1 MIEAP
6 LERVLSFPRLNSM
19 YAQVAGGSDD
29 RSFFERSLA
38 GLRIDYQVT
47 DLDQARLPRRGPVV
61 VVANHPFGGI
71 EGIILGDLL
80 LRVRADVKIMANYL
94 LERIP
99 EVRDHLIFVD
109 PFGGKESTW
118 KNLKG
123 LRESIDWLKN
133 GNLLGIFPAGEVS
146 HWHLKKRSVTD
157 PEWGEPVAGLIR
169 KTRASVVPVYF
180 QGRNSAWFHLLGL
193 VHPTDQDGHAV
204 P

>member
-1 MIEAP
+1 MEGLESEVLPFKIDFQFNRPWSRKFSPLIEAP

-19 YAQVAGGSDD
+19 YSQVAGKSDE

-38 GLRIDYQVT
+38 GLRIDYQVA

-80 LRVRADVKIMANYL
+80 LKVRADVKIMANYL

-109 PFGGKESTW
+109 PFGGK
-118 KNLKG
+118 NRPG
-123 LRESIDWLKN
+123 
-133 GNLLGIFPAGEVS
+133 
-146 HWHLKKRSVTD
+146 
-157 PEWGEPVAGLIR
+157 
-169 KTRASVVPVYF
+169 KT
-180 QGRNSAWFHLLGL
+180 
-193 VHPTDQDGHAV
+193 
-204 P
+204 